1 MSYELNKITYMT
13 PDEFAD
19 LIVGI
24 LYESKYFTEGE
35 KYHPED
41 IFIAMEQI
49 GQAIAMS
56 MDQLQRKIVRKSPE
70 FNAMMKPTDLQK
82 DNSNNYKLILLVV
95 EENYSNLF
103 LFPCLR

>member
-1 MSYELNKITYMT
+1 MSQELNKITYMT

-19 LIVGI
+19 LIVSV
-24 LYESKYFTEGE
+24 LYESKYFKEGE

-56 MDQLQRKIVRKSPE
+56 MDQLQRKITRKSPE
-70 FNAMMKPTDLQK
+70 FNTMMSATDLK
-82 DNSNNYKLILLVV
+82 KNEEGYSEWKYKNAV
-95 EENYSNLF
+95 
-103 LFPCLR
+103 R

>member
-1 MSYELNKITYMT
+1 MT

-19 LIVGI
+19 LVIGV
-24 LYESKYFTEGE
+24 LYESKYFKEGE

-56 MDQLQRKIVRKSPE
+56 MDQLQQKIVRKNAEPE
-70 FNAMMKPTDLQK
+70 ELG
-82 DNSNNYKLILLVV
+82 
-95 EENYSNLF
+95 YSEWKHGRVNL
-103 LFPCLR
+103 